1 MRTPILLA
9 GAGVALCV
17 VSIMLYTG
25 EENPELKS
33 FRLAVSNQ
41 LLSIGLALIF
51 IACFIAFVR

>member
-1 MRTPILLA
+1 MTPIILA
-9 GAGVALCV
+9 CVGVALCV

-51 IACFIAFVR
+51 LAVLIAFVR

>member
-1 MRTPILLA
+1 MLTPILLA

-33 FRLAVSNQ
+33 FRLAVSNRM
-41 LLSIGLALIF
+41 LSIGIALILAA
-51 IACFIAFVR
+51 ILIAFVI